1 MIYLDKLHDLFY
13 NQFSSV
19 EEYLYNELV
28 KNSPFTCG
36 LPFTVQPEIK
46 SACLSTL
53 LLKYRNEFYKIKK
66 EELFDIC

>member
-19 EEYLYNELV
+19 EESLYNESL
-28 KNSPFTCG
+28 KNSPFTTN

-46 SACLSTL
+46 SACISIL